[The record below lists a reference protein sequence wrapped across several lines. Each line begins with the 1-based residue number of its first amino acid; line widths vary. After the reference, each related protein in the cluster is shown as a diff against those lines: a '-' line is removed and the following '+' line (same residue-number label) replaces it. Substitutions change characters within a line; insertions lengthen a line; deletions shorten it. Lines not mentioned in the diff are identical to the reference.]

1 MNITL
6 KNFKHLARLSEET
19 LCFTAT
25 VCIDGKKAGFASNH
39 GHGGYTIVNITDPE
53 LRKTHS
59 DEKWSDIVDELTF
72 AELRKKDEA
81 RLRKAVEKQLATD
94 IIFTKKGEDFKG
106 RHFVFKKGNTTPDIA
121 KAVRTKIAL
130 MPDADLI
137 LNDQPFEVAFSYLVK
152 AE

>member
-1 MNITL
+1 MKITL

-25 VCIDGKKAGFASNH
+25 VCIDGDKAGFASNH
-39 GHGGYTIVNITDPE
+39 GHGGFTIVNITDPE
-53 LRKTHS
+53 LRKAHS

-72 AELRKKDEA
+72 AELRKKDEV

-106 RHFVFKKGNTTPDIA
+106 RHFVFKKGNTTPELA
-121 KAVRTKIAL
+121 KAVRTKIAT

-137 LNDQPFEVAFSYLVK
+137 LNDQPFEVAFSFLVK
-152 AE
+152 EA

>member
-1 MNITL
+1 MKITL

-25 VCIDGKKAGFASNH
+25 VCIDGEKAGFASNH
-39 GHGGYTIVNITDPE
+39 GHGGCTIVNITDPE
-53 LRKTHS
+53 LRKAY
-59 DEKWSDIVDELTF
+59 DFDKWSEIVDELTF

-81 RLRKAVEKQLATD
+81 RLRKSVEKQLATD

-106 RHFVFKKGNTTPDIA
+106 RHFVFKKGNTTPELA
-121 KAVRTKIAL
+121 KAIRAKIAS

-137 LNDQPFEVAFSYLVK
+137 LNDQPFEVAFSFLVK
-152 AE
+152 EA

>member
-1 MNITL
+1 MKITL

-25 VCIDGKKAGFASNH
+25 VLLDGEKAGFASNH
-39 GHGGYTIVNITDPE
+39 GHGGCTIVNITDPA

-94 IIFTKKGEDFKG
+94 IIFTRKGDSFKG
-106 RHFVFKKGNTTPDIA
+106 RHFVFKGGNATPA
-121 KAVRTKIAL
+121 SAQSVRAKIAT
-130 MPDADLI
+130 MPDVDLI
-137 LNDQPFEVAFSYLVK
+137 LNDQPFEVAFSFLVK
-152 AE
+152 E